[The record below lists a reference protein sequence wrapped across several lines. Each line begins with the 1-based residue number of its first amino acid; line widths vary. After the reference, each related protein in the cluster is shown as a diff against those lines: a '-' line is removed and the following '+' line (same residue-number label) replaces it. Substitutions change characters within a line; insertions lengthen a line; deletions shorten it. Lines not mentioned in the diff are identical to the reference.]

1 MHQSNL
7 FSFSNLL
14 IKLIISA
21 FIAVFIISFEL
32 EREYAILREEEAIDS
47 SITTVDTTTVLG
59 SPSAKSWMA
68 NDTITDSK

>member
-21 FIAVFIISFEL
+21 LIAVFIISFEL

-47 SITTVDTTTVLG
+47 SITTVDTTAVLG
-59 SPSAKSWMA
+59 SPSAKSWMV